1 LNYLGATNVAK
12 LFSANNAIE
21 TGFWLSALLFIALL
35 SQPPSLLTT
44 VVKIVPIAI
53 LAILVMRASGDWKR
67 IGILAALVFSAG
79 GDIFMAQ
86 DDFILGLRFF
96 LIAHICYLVVFWH
109 SIEFNLLRVLLALVI
124 VSATF
129 ISASIL
135 SPNLGELVIAV
146 YFYIGVIAAM
156 GITASLGAKNH
167 PLVILGALAFMVSDS
182 IIAFNRFYA
191 PIEGSRYVVM
201 ITYYIA
207 QYLLTVDARSNRYV

>member
-44 VVKIVPIAI
+44 VVKIVPIAM

-79 GDIFMAQ
+79 GDIFMEQ

-109 SIEFNLLRVLLALVI
+109 AIEFNLLRVLLALVI

-135 SPNLGELVIAV
+135 SPNLGELAIAV
-146 YFYIGVIAAM
+146 YFYIGVIAVM
-156 GITASLGAKNH
+156 SITASLGAKNH
-167 PLVILGALAFMVSDS
+167 PLVILGALAFMLSDS
-182 IIAFNRFYA
+182 IIAFNRFDA
-191 PIEGSRYVVM
+191 PIEGARYVVM
-201 ITYYIA
+201 ITYYLA
-207 QYLLTVDARSNRYV
+207 QYLLTVDARSNRYA